1 MQFRKKFI
9 IELAIYLVFFACK
22 EDDPLPRETNLVRIE
37 SLLFAFPQEDLNS
50 RKLDLLSWNHV
61 LENEIDINFR
71 NMDSGEVY
79 IIQLDTR
86 SFPSEEITIPF
97 GSYQISGESAGGVVS
112 ETLPFFVN
120 ERRQINTEKTILS
133 LSAETKYGLFTLKR
147 TEVEE
152 KPKLTGSN
160 SHNLF
165 QRQEFYYFYSQFDQD
180 YDLLLTPKESPVSF
194 EYNWSSHPLE
204 HHHLNLEREGEEPD
218 LIRFETPSFT
228 YKESVIDIDSEG
240 FPTSLS
246 YKNIADL
253 EASQTENSG
262 LAYFDGRLF
271 SINDGGN
278 SSEIF
283 EINSETGKVI
293 RSITLTNV
301 SNIDWE
307 DLAQSDSHLFIGDF
321 GNNNG
326 TRQDLRILRVPWDEI
341 LTKGETQAEV
351 LPFKYENQS
360 DFSGQNSN
368 HDFDCEA
375 FIYENSQFHLFTKN
389 KSNKETNHYMLKEN
403 STNGVAIKIRNI
415 DTKGQVTGASLNDQN
430 ELILIGYNLDGL
442 ESDTFIWETK
452 SFSNYMLDKNSRKYS
467 LGSPLNLGQNEG
479 IIHTGPSTI
488 LISAEG
494 INSGV
499 LQLNPNLIETILPK
513 SN

>member
-1 MQFRKKFI
+1 MPFRKKFFLGLI
-9 IELAIYLVFFACK
+9 ICWVFFACN
-22 EDDPLPRETNLVRIE
+22 EDDPLPKDTSLVRIE
-37 SLLFAFPQEDLNS
+37 SLLFDFPPEDLNS
-50 RKLDLLSWNHV
+50 RKLDLLSWTHV

-79 IIQLDTR
+79 TILLDNGN
-86 SFPSEEITIPF
+86 FPSEEIALPF
-97 GSYQISGESAGGVVS
+97 GSYEITGESPGGLVS
-112 ETLPFFVN
+112 ETLPFYVN
-120 ERRQINTEKTILS
+120 ERRQIITEKTLLS
-133 LSAETKYGLFTLKR
+133 LPAETKHGLFTLNR
-147 TEVEE
+147 AEV
-152 KPKLTGSN
+152 KDQPKLSVSDSYT
-160 SHNLF
+160 LF
-165 QRQEFYYFYSQFDQD
+165 QTQEFYYFYCEFDQD
-180 YDLLLTPKESPVSF
+180 YNLLLSPLESPVSF
-194 EYNWSSHPLE
+194 EYNWSSLPLE

-228 YKESVIDIDSEG
+228 YNESVIDIDSEG
-240 FPTSLS
+240 FPTSLT
-246 YKNIADL
+246 YKKIADL
-253 EASQTENSG
+253 GASQAENSG

-278 SSEIF
+278 SSEVF
-283 EINSETGKVI
+283 EINPKSGEVI
-293 RSITLTNV
+293 RSITLANV

-326 TRQDLRILRVPWDEI
+326 TRQDLRILSVPWEEI
-341 LTKGETQAEV
+341 LIKDETQAEV

-360 DFSGQNSN
+360 DFSGQNPN

-375 FIYENSQFHLFTKN
+375 FIYENGQFRLFTKN
-389 KSNKETNHYMLKEN
+389 KSNRETYHYILEEN
-403 STNGVAIKIRNI
+403 STNGVAIKIGSI

-430 ELILIGYNLDGL
+430 ELILIGYNLDGF

-452 SFSNYMLDKNSRKYS
+452 TFSNDMLGKNGRRYS

-479 IIHTGPSTI
+479 VIHTGPSSI

-499 LQLNPNLIETILPK
+499 LQLNPNLVKTKLPET
-513 SN
+513 N